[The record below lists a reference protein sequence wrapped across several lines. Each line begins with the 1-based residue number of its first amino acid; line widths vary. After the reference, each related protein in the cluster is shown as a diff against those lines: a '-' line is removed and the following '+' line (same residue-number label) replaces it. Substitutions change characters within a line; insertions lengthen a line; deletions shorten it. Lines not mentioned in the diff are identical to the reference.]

1 MGFAERVMPAS
12 AENDN
17 RPDYARLHLS
27 RTLIAVREA
36 QMHQLAIRYGMTRW
50 MMPGTDPSRARSEF
64 FKGTLQQAL
73 RALKGVGVG
82 DLYTFGGNNIS
93 QITKQTLKRGDAI
106 ETQQVPLRKSERLE
120 KPSFLPG
127 TYSINKETDP
137 QNASQNASATFLPA
151 TYSIDKATADALT
164 QGDAT
169 TARAIERLGQVRKS
183 PRLAG
188 EPIVFQATPGNLERL
203 VQGGRKATRAAQ
215 ALRQVRRSPR
225 LNTGVVG

>member
-1 MGFAERVMPAS
+1 
-12 AENDN
+12 
-17 RPDYARLHLS
+17 
-27 RTLIAVREA
+27 
-36 QMHQLAIRYGMTRW
+36 MHQLAIRYGMTRW

-82 DLYTFGGNNIS
+82 DLYTFAGNNIS

-106 ETQQVPLRKSERLE
+106 ETQQVPLRKSERLD

-127 TYSINKETDP
+127 GYSINKETDP
-137 QNASQNASATFLPA
+137 QNASATFLPA

-169 TARAIERLGQVRKS
+169 TARALERLGQVRRS

-188 EPIVFQATPGNLERL
+188 EPILFQATAGNLNRL
-203 VQGGRKATRAAQ
+203 QRGDRNRMTSLACECGCLETTFPQFLA
-215 ALRQVRRSPR
+215 
-225 LNTGVVG
+225 